1 MEVLPGKQAN
11 TIIYYYKGYLY
22 HRDNRSGTI
31 FRCAR
36 RQKDDCDARLYVQ
49 HRNDIFREEAICQA
63 GVHFCQKMDVYVLRL
78 KFIKELEE
86 LAGSSYDGLK
96 EIYDRLK
103 RKEMYTPL
111 QNLRNVRFDLFKQ
124 KMLKA
129 RREFVPKTPD
139 TLLELGQLLMDYPP
153 LRSFY
158 KGQATVDD
166 GSVAQIFIN
175 DDMLAPLNKITEIF
189 CDGTFKIR
197 CKQPKCAQIFTLH
210 FRKVDMGFPSIICM
224 TSSMTTS
231 MYDAIWKKLFE
242 IIPDLQ
248 RNIQTIHMDFER
260 AQIKSAKKH
269 FPSPKRVS
277 GCLFH
282 YKQAIAKKWSRLR
295 VPTNYNYILEYT
307 YALAHLPAHLI
318 GEGMNEITSLID
330 NLSENLPERVKLH
343 NFASYLRRFWLPLA
357 KVFSVYGQPFRTN
370 NTCENFHYHAT
381 KLLGAQ
387 PRVWKLLHVLEKM
400 MKSYAIDYG
409 KVAKGG
415 RIRSL
420 NLPANERTLDL
431 QIIQVEEDLAI
442 ERYTVREFL
451 GYIASLRRLD
461 VARTNLYYAQLQWC
475 GRNRVVGR
483 PDPEEEEEEE
493 EEIEEITQTDIQ
505 YIQENLNADSG
516 PGGTFE
522 IEVAERR
529 ARRTQMIRISQNMSD
544 PNDNAPNQPSTEQ
557 QSIPAGRIGRAR
569 MNASVAPSA
578 NIEQN
583 EAAPE
588 QEQVPARRRGRPRR
602 NVSVAP
608 SENVEE
614 NEAAAEQEQVPA
626 RKRGRPRTNTSAA
639 SSVNVVQNE
648 AAGEQQQV
656 PVRRRGRPRTSA
668 SAASSVNVEQNE
680 AAGEQAPVP
689 TRRRG
694 RPRTDASAASSV
706 NVDQNEPTGE
716 QLPVPARRRGQQP
729 HVNLIDAL
737 EASTDEENDDD
748 PRITSTDHN
757 STDENI
763 GAMDNIESIDI
774 NDILTTE
781 ESAFNASTMQ
791 APSML
796 DQEMNEV
803 GNERIENLDLQNQND
818 VRFGEQEA
826 NTSPIASALVLVNAN
841 AINTREAKNDDDSG
855 IPRKKRRR
863 NPRKK
868 CQLLSCEAKFRVRKL
883 DCGHRYCVPCIR
895 NFISRFCPQ
904 CRKPIVNYLPPELMG
919 GERWELGED
928 QQLDREFAHQTTRE
942 RIDLINSTRRLG
954 IDIEDLY
961 Q

>member
-1 MEVLPGKQAN
+1 
-11 TIIYYYKGYLY
+11 
-22 HRDNRSGTI
+22 
-31 FRCAR
+31 
-36 RQKDDCDARLYVQ
+36 
-49 HRNDIFREEAICQA
+49 
-63 GVHFCQKMDVYVLRL
+63 MDVYVLRL

-96 EIYDRLK
+96 EIYNRLK
-103 RKEMYTPL
+103 CKEMYTPL

-158 KGQATVDD
+158 KGQATADD

-277 GCLFH
+277 GLM
-282 YKQAIAKKWSRLR
+282 K
-295 VPTNYNYILEYT
+295 
-307 YALAHLPAHLI
+307 
-318 GEGMNEITSLID
+318 ITD
-330 NLSENLPERVKLH
+330 
-343 NFASYLRRFWLPLA
+343 
-357 KVFSVYGQPFRTN
+357 
-370 NTCENFHYHAT
+370 
-381 KLLGAQ
+381 
-387 PRVWKLLHVLEKM
+387 VLEKM

-431 QIIQVEEDLAI
+431 QIIQAEEDLAI

-475 GRNRVVGR
+475 ERNRVVGR
-483 PDPEEEEEEE
+483 PDPEEEEEEEEE

-505 YIQENLNADSG
+505 YIQENLIADSG

-588 QEQVPARRRGRPRR
+588 QEQVSARRRGRPRR

-608 SENVEE
+608 SE
-614 NEAAAEQEQVPA
+614 
-626 RKRGRPRTNTSAA
+626 
-639 SSVNVVQNE
+639 NVVQNE

-904 CRKPIVNYLPPELMG
+904 CRKPIGNYLPPEHMG